1 MSMRGKQ
8 DRKQRWQGSEKE
20 NSNMNLSSLAVMGK
34 RTFVFEVACENP
46 EDYITVLLHSPIWE
60 PLSFHLNWDVRQPI
74 ELAT

>member
-1 MSMRGKQ
+1 
-8 DRKQRWQGSEKE
+8 
-20 NSNMNLSSLAVMGK
+20 MNLSSLAVMGK